1 VLVVSALAAGCS
13 ILPGLHVTGTGTV
26 VGESR
31 STLRE
36 GSITEYTAQLD
47 GVTVG
52 YRVVEVSGR
61 TLAQMRESTDS
72 ITPPLPPEFES
83 ITPADVP
90 DEYRIGP
97 GDLIL
102 VTVWDHP
109 ELSAPL
115 GDRSD
120 VQSAARLV
128 SSEGLIYYPY
138 VGEFNVAG
146 MTVIEL
152 REFLSRELA
161 RVITKPQVD
170 ARVVAHRSQ
179 RVQVTGDVK
188 QPGTVTLDDT
198 PKGVLEAIGER
209 GGLTETA
216 SRRRV
221 LLTRGGVSYPL
232 DLAGLLSGDRPVPN
246 PRLMAGDIIH
256 VPDQSNDLV
265 FVLGEVDE
273 QTQIVLQQ
281 GRTTLTE
288 ALAQAGG
295 LDKLRADDAGVLV
308 FRRPLAQGLLP
319 TIYALELDNPL
330 GLLLAGEL
338 VLHPRDV
345 VYVKATDFAKYN
357 TIINQLLPTISTVF
371 QLDALINN

>member
-1 VLVVSALAAGCS
+1 MLVVSALAAGCS